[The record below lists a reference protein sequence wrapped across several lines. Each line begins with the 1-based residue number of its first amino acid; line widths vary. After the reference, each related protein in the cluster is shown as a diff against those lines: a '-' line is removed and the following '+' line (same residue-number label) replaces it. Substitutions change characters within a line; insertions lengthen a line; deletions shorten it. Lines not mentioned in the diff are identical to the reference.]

1 MRAVPS
7 GADRGR
13 RTLAVPEPSAA
24 IVGRGSPSPRT
35 GVLVVLALVLLAGLL
50 GAAGPAQA
58 TEARQDKPVVVDEER
73 VAPRQVDLTIA
84 SPALATE
91 AKVRLLTPDGWEDR
105 RPGQRWPVLYLL
117 HGCCGDYT
125 SWTGAT
131 DVENFTELR
140 NVLVVMP
147 EAGVTGW
154 YSNWWNYGEG
164 GAPAWETF
172 HLREVRTIVERH
184 YGASDRRVVAGL
196 SMGGF
201 GALSYAARNP
211 GFFRAAASY
220 SGVVDNRHTPGAAGT
235 ILGFVRRYNLDPLA
249 LWGDSGAQAD
259 IWAAH
264 NPVDQAHR
272 LRHIP
277 IYLSCGNGENGPLDP
292 PDVSGGIEVL
302 LEDENLLLA
311 ERLDEVGARHVVTH
325 FYGPGTHAW
334 AYWERELRLSL
345 PLLLKALR

>member
-7 GADRGR
+7 RADRAR

-24 IVGRGSPSPRT
+24 IVGRGSPSART
-35 GVLVVLALVLLAGLL
+35 GVLLVLALVLLAGLL

-58 TEARQDKPVVVDEER
+58 TEARHDKPVVVDEEQ

-105 RPGQRWPVLYLL
+105 RPGQTWPVLYLL

-211 GFFRAAASY
+211 GLFQAAASY

-235 ILGFVRRYNLDPLA
+235 ILGFVRRYNLDPIA

-264 NPVDQAHR
+264 NPVDLAPR

-345 PLLLKALR
+345 PLLLNALR